1 MFLKE
6 LSEARGVS
14 SREHEVRDLIREY
27 ITPHVDEV
35 FNDSLGNLYGVKGKD
50 KPGPKVMLAA
60 HMDEVGLMITTIE
73 KNGLLRF
80 QPVGGI
86 DPRVLVSK
94 PVYIGKDKVVGV
106 IGAKAIHLQRPEE
119 RTQVLGF
126 DDLYI
131 DIGAVDD
138 DSAKKLVKPGD
149 VATFAT
155 SFGEMGDLVVGKA
168 FDDRAGCTA
177 LVELTKLE
185 FNCPVYFVFTVH
197 EEVGL
202 RGAGPAA
209 YRVGPDVCLVLE
221 GTTASDVAGTDEEG
235 YSTTVGAGPAVS
247 VMDRSVIAHP
257 KVVGRLFRLAEEHG
271 VPIQNK
277 RTITG
282 GTDAGTISLSREGV
296 PTAPIAVPCRYIHSP
311 VTVMSKSD
319 LEHMIK
325 LVELFVHDIAD
336 KGVDFE

>member
-14 SREHEVRDLIREY
+14 SREQEVRDLIREY
-27 ITPHVDEV
+27 IKPHVDEV
-35 FNDSLGNLYGVKGKD
+35 FTDSLGNLYGVKGKE
-50 KPGPKVMLAA
+50 KKGPKVMLAA
-60 HMDEVGLMITTIE
+60 HMEEVGLMITSIE

-80 QPVGGI
+80 LPVGGI

-94 PVYIGKDKVVGV
+94 PVFIGKEKVAGV
-106 IGAKAIHLQRPEE
+106 IGAKAIHLQKPEE

-131 DIGAVDD
+131 DIGASDED
-138 DSAKKLVKPGD
+138 EAKKLVKIGD
-149 VATFAT
+149 VATFT
-155 SFGEMGDLVVGKA
+155 TVFGKLGDLCVGKA

-185 FNCPVYFVFTVH
+185 FNCPVYFVFTVQ

-209 YRVGPDVCLVLE
+209 YRVNPDFCLVLE

-235 YSTTVGAGPAVS
+235 YSTTLGEGPAVS

-257 KVVGRLFRLAEEHG
+257 KVVGRLFRLAEENG
-271 VPIQNK
+271 IPLQNK

-282 GTDAGTISLSREGV
+282 GTDAGVIALSREGV
-296 PTAPIAVPCRYIHSP
+296 PTATVAVPCRYIHSP
-311 VTVMSKSD
+311 VTVMNQSD

-325 LVELFVHDIAD
+325 LTELFVHDIAE
-336 KGVDFE
+336 KGVEN